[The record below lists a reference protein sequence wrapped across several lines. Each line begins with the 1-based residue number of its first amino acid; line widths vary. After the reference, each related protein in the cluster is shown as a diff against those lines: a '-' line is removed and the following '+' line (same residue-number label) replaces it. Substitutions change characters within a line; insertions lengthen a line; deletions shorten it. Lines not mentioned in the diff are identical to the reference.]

1 MYIKFLLL
9 IIFQFYLF
17 AQIPQSVK
25 IGVLAK
31 RGDEVALNK
40 WQETA
45 KYLESQIKDYNFEI
59 LPLSFEKIDLAI
71 RKNEIN
77 FLITNPV
84 FYIQLEHKYNISRIA
99 TLLNK
104 YDDKNFVSYYGGVIF
119 TKSSSNINTIKDLKN
134 RSFAAVDSNSFGG
147 WIMANKLLHDMG
159 IKPLKFFSKIEYLG
173 THDRVVKA
181 VLNGEITAGTV
192 RSDTLERMAKEKK
205 INLNDLFILH
215 KIESSNF
222 PFSISTSLYP
232 E

>member
-1 MYIKFLLL
+1 
-9 IIFQFYLF
+9 
-17 AQIPQSVK
+17 
-25 IGVLAK
+25 
-31 RGDEVALNK
+31 
-40 WQETA
+40 
-45 KYLESQIKDYNFEI
+45 
-59 LPLSFEKIDLAI
+59 
-71 RKNEIN
+71 
-77 FLITNPV
+77 
-84 FYIQLEHKYNISRIA
+84 
-99 TLLNK
+99 
-104 YDDKNFVSYYGGVIF
+104 
-119 TKSSSNINTIKDLKN
+119 
-134 RSFAAVDSNSFGG
+134 
-147 WIMANKLLHDMG
+147 MANKLLHDMG